1 MPRITPFLWFDTDV
15 EVVAKFYTSI
25 FKNSK
30 INKVTRYEDAGP
42 NGDEKI
48 QVVEFELDGKLFTA
62 LNGRPQQFR
71 FNESVSLS
79 VECQSQAEVDEYW
92 SKLTA
97 GGEEGPCGWLK
108 DKYGL
113 AWQITPD
120 VLLEFLSDPDEQ
132 RKDRVMSAMMK
143 MKKIEIAPLLEAA
156 KGGFDPKV

>member
-1 MPRITPFLWFDTDV
+1 MPKITTFLWFDSDV
-15 EVVAKFYTSI
+15 EKVASFYTSI

-42 NGDEKI
+42 NRDERI
-48 QVVEFELDGKLFTA
+48 QVVEFELDGEPFIA

-79 VECQSQAEVDEYW
+79 VECKSQAEVDEYW

-97 GGEEGPCGWLK
+97 DGEEGPCGWLK

-113 AWQITPD
+113 SWQITPTA
-120 VLLEFLSDPDEQ
+120 LIEMLNDPDKA
-132 RKDRVMSAMMK
+132 RANRAMGAMMK
-143 MKKIEIAPLLEAA
+143 MKKIDIAEVKRALDG
-156 KGGFDPKV
+156 K